1 LRDNAHRLFVINNH
15 LYYSQHHN
23 LFFPPSVEEK
33 KRFLSTIICMIHC
46 ITKTNLYSDE
56 AKALGVEYCSMEE
69 ILTHSDII
77 SLHLPLVPDTYH
89 IIGLISISL
98 SLSDSLSLVLTS
110 PT

>member
-1 LRDNAHRLFVINNH
+1 M
-15 LYYSQHHN
+15 
-23 LFFPPSVEEK
+23 
-33 KRFLSTIICMIHC
+33 LSTIICMIHC
-46 ITKTNLYSDE
+46 ITKINLYSDE